1 MAYTMYLNGVQMPVT
16 PSKLTVKI
24 KGQNKTLNLV
34 NDGEINFLRSPG
46 LTEIT
51 VEVLL
56 PMLQAYHFAS
66 YPSGYQPPD
75 YYLSAFERMIAG
87 KTPGQFI
94 LSRYAPAGGRLYD
107 TNLRVS
113 LESYNIVEDAS
124 NGPDVTVS
132 LTLKQYKVFGTK
144 TVKLV
149 EPTVAVVEK
158 PRETDNAPKKENKA
172 KTYTVK
178 SGDCL
183 WNIAKKY
190 YGNGAKYTQIFN
202 ANKDKISNPN
212 LIYPGQVLTIP

>member
-75 YYLSAFERMIAG
+75 YYRGSLSCPGTPLRAAG
-87 KTPGQFI
+87 CT
-94 LSRYAPAGGRLYD
+94 
-107 TNLRVS
+107 
-113 LESYNIVEDAS
+113 
-124 NGPDVTVS
+124 
-132 LTLKQYKVFGTK
+132 
-144 TVKLV
+144 
-149 EPTVAVVEK
+149 
-158 PRETDNAPKKENKA
+158 
-172 KTYTVK
+172 
-178 SGDCL
+178 
-183 WNIAKKY
+183 
-190 YGNGAKYTQIFN
+190 TQTC
-202 ANKDKISNPN
+202 
-212 LIYPGQVLTIP
+212 G

>member
-1 MAYTMYLNGVQMPVT
+1 MSYTMYLSGVQMPVT

-34 NDGEINFLRSPG
+34 NDGEVNFLRSPG

-51 VEVLL
+51 VDVLL

-66 YPSGYQPPD
+66 YPNGYKPPD
-75 YYLSAFERMIAG
+75 YYLGVFERMIAG

-113 LESYNIVEDAS
+113 LEDYNIVEDAS
-124 NGPDVTVS
+124 KGSDVTVS
-132 LTLKQYKVFGTK
+132 LSLKQYKAFGTK
-144 TVKLV
+144 TIKLV
-149 EPTVAVVEK
+149 EPTVSVVEK
-158 PRETDNAPKKENKA
+158 PRETDNAPKQDNKA

-190 YGNGAKYTQIFN
+190 YGKGAEYTQIFN